1 MESSGTSAVRVFV
14 RQPFTRA
21 NVHDARIVQG
31 VLDELTAAGAD
42 ILTGTVAQT
51 EESFRSTFHAHTGQA
66 FTPSAFRAWRLGLL
80 ARAQAM
86 VIVRTELSESGA
98 FEIAYNSV
106 ITRAP
111 MLFAVHTSMPI
122 TTTLLQDLSPL
133 CPTSYVTFDHPT
145 ELTTPLRRFLRDA
158 HSAPSVSAPAVA
170 HRLKEL
176 RLTLTTALDT
186 TDPVVAACASALVT
200 AQELLHLATDGPTGN
215 DRDDELHDAL
225 ATARALVGEATPAIR
240 AHSRHPTTEASHQR
254 PQ

>member
-1 MESSGTSAVRVFV
+1 M
-14 RQPFTRA
+14 
-21 NVHDARIVQG
+21 
-31 VLDELTAAGAD
+31 LDELTAAGAD

-51 EESFRSTFHAHTGQA
+51 EESFRLTFQTRTGQE

-122 TTTLLQDLSPL
+122 TTTLLQDLNQL

-145 ELTTPLRRFLRDA
+145 EIATPLRRFLRDV
-158 HSAPSVSAPAVA
+158 HLAPSVSAAALA
-170 HRLKEL
+170 HRLDEL
-176 RLTLTTALDT
+176 RLTLITTLDT
-186 TDPVVAACASALVT
+186 ADPVVAACASALVT
-200 AQELLHLATDGPTGN
+200 AQGLLHLATDGPTGT
-215 DRDDELHDAL
+215 DRDDDLHDAL
-225 ATARALVGEATPAIR
+225 ATARDLVGKVTNAIR
-240 AHSRHPTTEASHQR
+240 AHSRHPTAESSRQR